1 MSDLISR
8 ADAIEA
14 VQDVDTRESV
24 NVSEAVKAINALPS
38 ANRPSGEWIPVDGK
52 LPKVIGHHVLVTIKW
67 ADDDLE
73 VCEMC
78 PTVADRYNIIAFQDL
93 PEPYQ
98 GEQTKNITESPNE
111 VDEKND
117 EVIDH
122 DRKWII
128 GCIKHDGFIKT
139 DRFDKA
145 NQIILEALEPTEP
158 SDLIRQETIK
168 ELGDWL
174 EQMIQHGV
182 PSYSAKRKALAN
194 AIALLS
200 MDTHEIHT
208 ETHECVKETHD
219 SDLISRAD
227 TLAKIKEYCID
238 GDSVVQKWFDTM
250 GIEEVINTMP
260 SVSAEPQLDVYAQ
273 EYKAYR
279 DTHPYGTD
287 KVPSVSAERVGEWIP
302 SKTSRNYICS
312 SCGNEELVPTCMGEP
327 TVWRYCPWCGARME
341 KNK

>member
-227 TLAKIKEYCID
+227 AVKA
-238 GDSVVQKWFDTM
+238 
-250 GIEEVINTMP
+250 IEELPNCYNGWSDTY
-260 SVSAEPQLDVYAQ
+260 D
-273 EYKAYR
+273 KAYII
-279 DTHPYGTD
+279 TTLEE
-287 KVPSVSAERVGEWIP
+287 VPSVSAERVGVWLHKEMWNDVLDKNI
-302 SKTSRNYICS
+302 SYIECS
-312 SCGNEELVPTCMGEP
+312 ECGHAPYYGGATETPN
-327 TVWRYCPWCGARME
+327 YCPNCGARME
-341 KNK
+341 NKK